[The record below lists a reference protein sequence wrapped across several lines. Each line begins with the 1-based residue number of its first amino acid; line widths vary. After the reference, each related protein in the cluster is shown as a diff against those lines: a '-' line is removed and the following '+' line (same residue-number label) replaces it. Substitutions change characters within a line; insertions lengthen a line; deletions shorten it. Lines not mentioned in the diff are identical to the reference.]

1 MFHILY
7 DFIAFIFYF
16 LKECHSL
23 LLMYGGVKVDS
34 KDEPILK
41 IKDVIP
47 YEKKYIEQYNLLDEV
62 VLTKEKIDSLT
73 NNFIMDLTPIG
84 NVVMCYDSDKE
95 SFVYYSDNVVPYRF
109 LEALSRKYVVTFSC
123 KSLYVN
129 MEEQLDDATPQ
140 VAETTTIVKPKKT
153 KDIIASLK
161 NPPKPQPQQQQQ
173 QQPSKKVK
181 IRANRYSSM
190 GRFSNFKIIKPVEKK
205 LVVENYTMTF
215 SDFKKLNS
223 NKTSI

>member
-1 MFHILY
+1 MLT
-7 DFIAFIFYF
+7 
-16 LKECHSL
+16 
-23 LLMYGGVKVDS
+23 YGGHPKE
-34 KDEPILK
+34 EPIVK
-41 IKDVIP
+41 IKHVIP

-62 VLTKEKIDSLT
+62 PLTKEKIDSLT

-95 SFVYYSDNVVPYRF
+95 SFLYYSDNVVPYRF

-129 MEEQLDDATPQ
+129 MEEQLDDTTPE

-161 NPPKPQPQQQQQ
+161 NPPKPQSHQQQQQ
-173 QQPSKKVK
+173 HHQPSKKVK
-181 IRANRYSSM
+181 VRANRYSSM

-215 SDFKKLNS
+215 SDFKKLNA
-223 NKTSI
+223 NKTSV

>member
-1 MFHILY
+1 MIHILY
-7 DFIAFIFYF
+7 EFITFIFYF
-16 LKECHSL
+16 FKECNRL
-23 LLMYGGVKVDS
+23 LLAYGGS
-34 KDEPILK
+34 KEPTVETIK
-41 IKDVIP
+41 IKNVIP
-47 YEKKYIEQYNLLDEV
+47 YEKKYVEQYNLLDEV

-73 NNFIMDLTPIG
+73 NNFIMDLTPVG

-95 SFVYYSDNVVPYRF
+95 SFLYYSDNVVPYRF
-109 LEALSRKYVVTFSC
+109 LEALCRKYVVTFSC

-129 MEEQLDDATPQ
+129 MEEQLEDTKPN
-140 VAETTTIVKPKKT
+140 VSETTAVVKPMKT

-173 QQPSKKVK
+173 QPAKKMKV
-181 IRANRYSSM
+181 RANRYSSM

-215 SDFKKLNS
+215 SDFKKLNA
-223 NKTSI
+223 NKTSV

>member
-7 DFIAFIFYF
+7 EFISFIFYF
-16 LKECHSL
+16 LKECNR
-23 LLMYGGVKVDS
+23 LMLTYGGHPKE
-34 KDEPILK
+34 EPIVK
-41 IKDVIP
+41 IKHVIP

-62 VLTKEKIDSLT
+62 PLTKEKIDSLT

-95 SFVYYSDNVVPYRF
+95 SFLYYSDNVVPYRF

-129 MEEQLDDATPQ
+129 MEEQLDDTTPE

-161 NPPKPQPQQQQQ
+161 NPPKPQSHPQQQQHH
-173 QQPSKKVK
+173 QPSKKVK
-181 IRANRYSSM
+181 VRANRYSSM

-215 SDFKKLNS
+215 SDFKKLNA
-223 NKTSI
+223 NKTSV